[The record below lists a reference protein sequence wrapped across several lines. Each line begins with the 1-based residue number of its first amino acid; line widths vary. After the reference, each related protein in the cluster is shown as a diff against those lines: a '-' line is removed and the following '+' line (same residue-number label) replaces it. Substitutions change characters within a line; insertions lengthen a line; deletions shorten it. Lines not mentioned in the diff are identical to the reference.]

1 MTSGPLGTA
10 LAVALLACTVQC
22 MPKATGKHRR
32 QVLEHSV
39 SSVSQDGCVESGK
52 HYGVGEQW
60 ERSYLGNTLLCTCHG
75 VSGIKCKSKPDAEET
90 CYDKI
95 NARSYRVGETYERP
109 KDGMIWDCTCIGSSR
124 GKISCTIGN
133 RCHEGGHSYK
143 IGDTWKRPHDTGDYM
158 LECVCLGNGKGEWTC
173 KPVSERCFD
182 DAAGTSYMVGE
193 TWEKPYQGWMMVDC
207 TCLGEGNGRI
217 TCTSR
222 NRCNDQ
228 DKRTSYRIG
237 DTWSKTDSLGH
248 VVQCLCTGNGR
259 GEWKCERHASLHT
272 TGLGTGSRVVTNIQ
286 PAVHQPQAVPEH
298 PTQGSC
304 LTDTGVSYGLGMRW
318 IKTQGSKQMLCTCLG
333 NGVSCDE
340 SESQSQV
347 YGGSSGG
354 LPCVFPFVFM
364 GKTFYSCTSEGRSD
378 GQLWCSTSADFEKD
392 YKYSFCTSNNVMV
405 TTRGGNSN
413 GALCHFPFLYNG
425 RNYTDCTAEGRR
437 DGMKW
442 CGTTYNFD
450 REQRFGFCPMAA
462 HEEVCTIGEGVMYR
476 VGDQW
481 DRRHDVLGHMMRC
494 TCMGNGRG
502 EWSCMAYSQLKDQ
515 CTVDNLTYEV
525 NQTFTKL
532 HNEGYMMNC
541 TCFGEGRG
549 RWKCDAIDQCQE
561 PETRV
566 YYQIGDSWDKLIQG
580 IHYRCYCYGNGLGE
594 MSCEPQQTFHGG
606 NRPVQVIISESG
618 NQPNSH
624 PIQWNAPASEHITQY
639 ILKWRPKNTHIRWM
653 EVTIPGHLNSYTI
666 AGLKPGVT
674 YEGQLISILR
684 FGRRETTRF
693 DFSTVHGS
701 LTPSEGETTPPPPM
715 VDTSE
720 SVTEITS
727 SSFVIS
733 WVSASDTVSGFRV
746 EYELNEEG
754 GQTGQPMI
762 LDLPH
767 SATSVNISEL
777 LPGRKYTVN
786 VYEVTE
792 EGKPNLILTTSQT
805 TAPDAPSEHEVKDVG
820 ESSIIISWSK
830 PVAPITGYRVVYTP
844 SEEGSSGSTELN
856 LPNTATSVTLGDLR
870 PGLLYNI
877 SIYSVEENM
886 ESEPIFIQVT
896 TAGEPL
902 AEEVPSP
909 TDLQF
914 FEVSDSKIIITWT
927 GPSTVVSGYRVSVGE
942 VGPDGL
948 VERVLPFPV
957 TPNAYAEITNLQP
970 GTLYRF
976 FIYALKSGEESEP
989 LVGEQATKPDPPT
1002 DIDFTHVTED
1012 SAVIIWS
1019 APRAQVTG
1027 YRLFLTV
1034 QGSNP
1039 KQLRIP
1045 GRMSQ
1050 YTLINLQ
1057 PDTEYTATL
1066 HAEKGN
1072 VLSEGSIASFT
1083 TLQPIRNAPHFSTDV
1098 TDTSIIVSWTPV
1110 PKIGYKLTVRP
1121 SQGGEAPRDTISES
1135 GSVHISGLTPGVEY
1149 TYSVQPVI
1157 NGHEQGNPII
1167 RRVVTPL
1174 SPPTDLNLQSNPN
1187 TGELMVQWSDAKIP
1201 DITGHRVTCTPTK
1214 GQQGNSIEEF
1224 VKAGQNSCT
1233 LENLSPGVEYNVSVF
1248 TVKDEI
1254 ESVPVSTTLSPEPDP
1269 PTDIDFTNV
1278 TEDSAVIIWS
1288 APRAQVTGYR
1298 LFLTV
1303 QGSNPKQL
1311 GIPGRMSQYTLINLQ
1326 PDTEYTVT
1334 LHAEK
1339 GNVLSEGSIASF
1351 TTLQPMG
1358 TAPHFS
1364 TDVTDTS
1371 IIVSWTPV
1379 PKIGYK
1385 LTVRPSQGG
1394 EAPRDT
1400 ISESGSVHI
1409 SGLTPGVEY
1418 TYSVQPVING
1428 HEDGNPIIRHVVTQ
1442 PDPPTDIDFTNVTED
1457 SAVIIWSAPRAQVT
1471 GYRLFLTVQ
1480 GSNPEQLRIPGRM
1493 SQYTLINLQPDTEYT
1508 VTLHA
1513 EKGNVLSEGSIA
1525 SFTTLQPI
1533 GIAPHFSTDVTDT
1546 SIIVSWTPVPKIGYK
1561 LTVRPSQ
1568 GGEAP
1573 RDTISESGSVHISG
1587 LTPGVEYTY
1596 SVQPVIN
1603 GHEQGSPIVR
1613 RVVTLQPMG
1622 IAPDFSTDV
1631 TDTSIIVSWTPV
1643 PKIGY
1648 KLTVRPSQG
1657 GEAPR
1662 DTISESGSVHISGL
1676 TPGVEYTYSVQPVIN
1691 GHEQGNPIIRR
1702 VVTQPDPPTD
1712 IDFTNV
1718 TEDSAVIIWSAP
1730 RAQVTGYR
1738 LFLTV
1743 QGSNPKQLHIPG
1755 RTSQYTLIDLQPD
1768 TEYTVTLHAEKG
1780 NVLSEGSIASF
1791 TTLPQMGIAPHFSTD
1806 VTDTSIIVSWTPVPK
1821 IGYKLTVRPSQG
1833 GEAPRD
1839 TISESGSVH
1848 ISGLTPGVEYTYSV
1862 QPVINGHE
1870 QGNPIIRRVVTL
1882 QPMGNAPDF
1891 STDVTDT
1898 DIIVSWTPVPKIGY
1912 KLTVRPSQGGEAPRD
1927 TISESGSVHISGLTP
1942 GVEYTYSVQ
1951 PVINGHEQGNPII
1964 RRVVTQPDPPAD
1976 IDFTNVTEDSAV
1988 IIWST
1993 PRAQVT
1999 GYRLFLTVE
2008 GSNPK
2013 QLRIPGRM
2021 SQYTLIDLQ
2030 PDTEYTATLHAE
2042 KGNVLSVG
2050 LIASFT
2056 TLQQMGIAPHFSTDV
2071 TDTSIIVS
2079 WTPVPKIGYKLTV
2092 RPSQGGEAPR
2102 DTISESGSV
2111 HISGLTP
2118 GVEYTYSV
2126 QPVINGHEQ
2135 GNPIIRRVVTLQPMG
2150 NAPDFS
2156 TDVTDTSIIVSWTPV
2171 PKIGYKLTVRPSQ
2184 GGEAP
2189 RDTISE
2195 SGSVHISGLTP
2206 GVEYTYSVQPV
2217 INGHEQGNPIIRHVV
2232 TQPDPPTD
2240 IDFTNVTED
2249 SAVIIWSAP
2258 RAQVTGYRLFLT
2270 VQGSNPKQLRIPG
2283 RTSQYTLINLQ
2294 PDTEYTVTLHA
2305 EKGNVLSEG
2314 SIASFTTLQP
2324 MGIAPHFSTDVTD
2337 TSIIVSWTPVPK
2349 IGYKLTVRPSQGGE
2363 APRDTISESGS
2374 VHISGL
2380 TPGVEY
2386 TYSVQPVINGHEQGN
2401 PIIRRVVTQPD
2412 PPTDIDFTHV
2422 TEDSAVIIWSTPRAQ
2437 VTGYR
2442 LFLTVQGSNPK
2453 QLRIPGHMS
2462 QYTLINLQPDTEY
2475 TATLHAEKGNVLSEG
2490 SIASFTTLQPMGNAP
2505 HFSTD
2510 VTDTS
2515 IIVSWTPVPKIGY
2528 KLTVRPSQGGEA
2540 PRDTISESGSVHI
2553 SGLTPGVEY
2562 TYSVQP
2568 VINGHEHGNPI
2579 IRRVVTLQP
2588 MGKAPDFSTD
2598 VTDTSIIVSWT
2609 PVPKIGYKLTVR
2621 PSQGGEAPRDTISES
2636 GSVHISGLTPGVE
2649 YTYSVQPVINGHE
2662 DGNPIIRRVVTQP
2675 DPPTDID
2682 FTNVTEDSAVII
2694 WSTPRA
2700 QVTGYRLFLTVQG
2713 SNPEQLRIPGRM
2725 SQYTLI
2731 NLQPDTEYT
2740 ATLHAEKGNVLSE
2753 GSIASFTTLQPMG
2766 NAPHFSTDVTDTSI
2780 IVSWT
2785 PVPKIGYKLTVRPSQ
2800 GGEAPR
2806 DTISESGSVH
2816 ISGLTPGVEYTYSV
2830 QPVINGHEHGNPI
2843 IRRVVTQPDPPTD
2856 IDFTNV
2862 TEDSAVIIW
2871 SAPRAQVTGYRLFLT
2886 VQGSNPKQLR
2896 IPGRTSQYTLINLQ
2910 PDTEYTVTL
2919 HAEKGNVLSE
2929 GSIASFTTLQPMG
2942 IAPDF
2947 STDVTDTAIIVSW
2960 TPVPKIGYKLTV
2972 RPSQGGEAPRD
2983 TISESGSVHISGLTP
2998 GVEYTY
3004 SVQPVING
3012 HEQGNPIIRHVV
3024 TQPDPP
3030 TDIDFTHVTEDS
3042 AVIIWSAP
3050 RAQVTG
3056 YRLFLTVQG
3065 SNPKQLR
3072 IPGRMSQYTLIN
3084 LQPDTEYTA
3093 TLHAEKGNVLSEG
3106 SIASFTTLQP
3116 LGIAPHFST
3125 DVKDT
3130 SIIVSWTPVPKIGY
3144 KLTVRPSQ
3152 GGEAPRDTISES
3164 GSVHI
3169 SGLTP
3174 GVEYTYS
3181 VQPVINGHEHGNP
3194 IIRRVVTPLSPPTDL
3209 NLQSNPNTGELMV
3222 QWNDAK
3228 IPDITGHRVTCTPT
3242 KGQQGN
3248 SIEEF
3253 VKAGQNSCTL
3263 ENLSPGVE
3271 YNVSVFTVK
3280 DDMESVPVSTT
3291 LTPDVPK
3298 ITDLSF
3304 INITDSTI
3312 GLSWSP
3318 LNHTAVTGYRITV
3331 LAAGDSVPIFVEFV
3345 EPTSGVYT
3353 VHGLEPGIDYDITVT
3368 TVTEN
3373 GESEPITITQ
3383 QTAVPAPSGLSFGEV
3398 TADTMLVTWKAPHV
3412 PKSSDIKRYIIHYH
3426 PIDDDDD
3433 TIERTVDGKTNY
3445 IVLRHLV
3452 PNTEYMVRVICVYEE
3467 RESSPAVG
3475 TQRTVLDAPVGLQF
3489 SDVGTNSFTV
3499 RWQAPQAVISGYRI
3513 RYQKTSGG
3521 RAKDERLPPSRSHFT
3536 LTGLTQETEY
3546 RISVY
3551 AVSGSRESLPVTGTQ
3566 STISDAP
3573 TDLEVISSTPTSI
3586 TVRWDAPSVTVRY
3599 YRITHGESG
3608 SIDAP
3613 QEFTVPGSQ
3622 STATIDG
3629 LRPGTDY
3636 TITVYAV
3643 TGRGDSPASSTPIHV
3658 IHRTDIESPSG
3669 MQVTDVKDNTITVRW
3684 SPAVGPI
3691 SGYRVTG
3698 KPLNGQGPTFSEV
3711 VAPDQT
3717 EMTFSGLMP
3726 TAEYTVS
3733 VYALGQDGESPPLVE
3748 NVVTTVD
3755 KPKDLSFTDVDS
3767 TSMRISWESP
3777 DGVVSSYRVLYYSPE
3792 EGERELFPAPRGEDE
3807 SAVLHGLRP
3816 GTEYTVKV
3824 IALHDRT
3831 PSTPLV
3837 GTQTTAIPG
3846 PTSLHFSQVGPTSFT
3861 VSWSSSD
3868 VRLTGY
3874 RVAIT
3879 PKSKNGPT
3887 KEDNISP
3894 DSKEFHATGLMP
3906 GTNYEVEVYGVK
3918 NSLTSRRVKG
3928 EISTPDNI
3936 SPPRRVR
3943 ISNVKDSSITL
3954 TWRSKTEAISGFLV
3968 EATPTIRGHN
3978 PIQRTIEP
3986 DSRTYTITGLEP
3998 GTLYKINLYTL
4009 NGSSRSEPFTLTAA
4023 TAKPVISPPTNL
4035 HFTSLTP
4042 SSISF
4047 TWERSRSTV
4056 TGYYVTYE
4064 EAGDIPKELTPRP
4077 QAGRT
4082 FASISGLKPGTEYV
4096 IKIVALNNAQ
4106 RSIPLIGKAK
4116 TQLEIHQLTS
4126 QFPEHSRPRQDILD
4140 VPEDNHVHMVGPNR
4154 LDTLGQQ
4161 GKHIYTEYQSYN
4173 LGNKAQQLHPPSHRE
4188 PLVYIPLPG
4197 ADGQRVPVVQ
4207 VSGGPEPGFPFAGLY
4222 NETNLPQEAQ
4232 TQTTIMWQPVPHTS
4246 EYVVSC
4252 NPITEISEKILQM
4265 RLPGTS
4271 TSATLIGLTSGASYN
4286 VLVES
4291 VSGDQKQ
4298 KVLEDVVT
4306 VGNSV
4311 PGAGVVPT
4319 GRDVCYDTFTATYH
4333 EVDEEW
4339 ERMSETGFKLWCK
4352 CLGLGSGHFRCD
4364 SSKWCH
4370 DNGHN
4375 YRIGEKWDRRA
4386 ENGHMMSCTCLGSGK
4401 GEFKCEPHESTCYD
4415 EGKLYQVGNQWQ
4427 KEYLGAICTCTCY
4440 GGQQGWRCENCR
4452 RPGVEVDADLVQPPV
4467 RSDAYDRY
4475 RENALRKLNI
4485 QCPIECLRP
4494 DLLADAQSPLE

>member
-1167 RRVVTPL
+1167 RRVVT
-1174 SPPTDLNLQSNPN
+1174 
-1187 TGELMVQWSDAKIP
+1187 
-1201 DITGHRVTCTPTK
+1201 
-1214 GQQGNSIEEF
+1214 
-1224 VKAGQNSCT
+1224 
-1233 LENLSPGVEYNVSVF
+1233 
-1248 TVKDEI
+1248 
-1254 ESVPVSTTLSPEPDP
+1254 
-1269 PTDIDFTNV
+1269 
-1278 TEDSAVIIWS
+1278 
-1288 APRAQVTGYR
+1288 
-1298 LFLTV
+1298 
-1303 QGSNPKQL
+1303 
-1311 GIPGRMSQYTLINLQ
+1311 
-1326 PDTEYTVT
+1326 
-1334 LHAEK
+1334 
-1339 GNVLSEGSIASF
+1339 
-1351 TTLQPMG
+1351 
-1358 TAPHFS
+1358 
-1364 TDVTDTS
+1364 
-1371 IIVSWTPV
+1371 
-1379 PKIGYK
+1379 
-1385 LTVRPSQGG
+1385 
-1394 EAPRDT
+1394 
-1400 ISESGSVHI
+1400 
-1409 SGLTPGVEY
+1409 
-1418 TYSVQPVING
+1418 
-1428 HEDGNPIIRHVVTQ
+1428 
-1442 PDPPTDIDFTNVTED
+1442 
-1457 SAVIIWSAPRAQVT
+1457 
-1471 GYRLFLTVQ
+1471 
-1480 GSNPEQLRIPGRM
+1480 
-1493 SQYTLINLQPDTEYT
+1493 
-1508 VTLHA
+1508 
-1513 EKGNVLSEGSIA
+1513 
-1525 SFTTLQPI
+1525 
-1533 GIAPHFSTDVTDT
+1533 
-1546 SIIVSWTPVPKIGYK
+1546 
-1561 LTVRPSQ
+1561 
-1568 GGEAP
+1568 
-1573 RDTISESGSVHISG
+1573 
-1587 LTPGVEYTY
+1587 
-1596 SVQPVIN
+1596 
-1603 GHEQGSPIVR
+1603 
-1613 RVVTLQPMG
+1613 
-1622 IAPDFSTDV
+1622 
-1631 TDTSIIVSWTPV
+1631 
-1643 PKIGY
+1643 
-1648 KLTVRPSQG
+1648 
-1657 GEAPR
+1657 
-1662 DTISESGSVHISGL
+1662 
-1676 TPGVEYTYSVQPVIN
+1676 
-1691 GHEQGNPIIRR
+1691 
-1702 VVTQPDPPTD
+1702 QPDPPTD

-2766 NAPHFSTDVTDTSI
+2766 NAPHFSTDVTDTSIIVSWTPVPKIGYKLTVRPSQGGEAPRDTISESGSVHISGLTPGVEYTYSVQPVINGHEHGNPIIRRVVTLQPMGNAPDFSTDVTDTSI